1 MEEYGNVNVNNLHIK
16 KRCVPDTKHHLPEEE
31 LPMKKNKKPDF
42 YEAYHTDK
50 PSTFVENIS
59 NVSQVSEESDASQV
73 SEQSDVSEV
82 PKQLTASQMSKLPDF
97 SHLPPM
103 SEILDQLS
111 QMRGKLPYKLTNDYL
126 FHAVFQTNKRVLKEL
141 LAAILHLDSSHIR
154 ELEVL
159 NPILLGETI
168 NEKTCI
174 LDLFLLMN
182 DNTRINI
189 EMQVASTDYYMDRA
203 LLYACRAYDN
213 LERGEEYQ
221 QLKPVVHIS
230 LLANTPRNG
239 ERKFYSE
246 NRLCDTRDGK
256 IYTRNFGI
264 IIVQLKENENAEKPE
279 IDSGLDKWAR
289 LFLADTWEELQE
301 MIKESEWM
309 AETMYTLRNLT
320 EDEKIRLECEARDRY
335 EHDRASLYGS
345 GVRAGIEQ
353 GRLAEQANTERERQ
367 RAEAERASAERE
379 RQRAEAAEAEL
390 AQLRALIAEKGITPG
405 Q

>member
-1 MEEYGNVNVNNLHIK
+1 
-16 KRCVPDTKHHLPEEE
+16 
-31 LPMKKNKKPDF
+31 
-42 YEAYHTDK
+42 
-50 PSTFVENIS
+50 
-59 NVSQVSEESDASQV
+59 
-73 SEQSDVSEV
+73 
-82 PKQLTASQMSKLPDF
+82 MSKLPDF

-103 SEILDQLS
+103 PEILDQLS

-221 QLKPVVHIS
+221 QLKPIVHIS

-239 ERKFYSE
+239 EKKFYSE

-279 IDSGLDKWAR
+279 IDSGLDKWGAAFPGR
-289 LFLADTWEELQE
+289 HLGGA
-301 MIKESEWM
+301 
-309 AETMYTLRNLT
+309 
-320 EDEKIRLECEARDRY
+320 
-335 EHDRASLYGS
+335 
-345 GVRAGIEQ
+345 AGDDQ
-353 GRLAEQANTERERQ
+353 GE
-367 RAEAERASAERE
+367 
-379 RQRAEAAEAEL
+379 
-390 AQLRALIAEKGITPG
+390 
-405 Q
+405 

>member
-1 MEEYGNVNVNNLHIK
+1 
-16 KRCVPDTKHHLPEEE
+16 
-31 LPMKKNKKPDF
+31 MKKNSF
-42 YEAYHTDK
+42 YESNTPDNA
-50 PSTFVENIS
+50 SAS
-59 NVSQVSEESDASQV
+59 NVQESCEDSKVLDSSSVSALSGSSQVSLLPDSAPDSELSDSVQV
-73 SEQSDVSEV
+73 SQS
-82 PKQLTASQMSKLPDF
+82 PDF
-97 SHLPPM
+97 SYLPPM
-103 SEILDQLS
+103 SEIRAQLS

-174 LDLFLLMN
+174 LDLFLMMN

-189 EMQVASTDYYMDRA
+189 EMQVTSTDYYTDRA

-213 LERGEEYQ
+213 LKQGEEYQ
-221 QLKPVVHIS
+221 KLKPVVHIS
-230 LLANTPRNG
+230 LLANTPRNR
-239 ERKFYSE
+239 EKKFYSE

-264 IIVQLKENENAEKPE
+264 IIVQLKENENAEEPE

-289 LFLADTWEELQE
+289 LFLAETWEELQE

-320 EDEKIRLECEARDRY
+320 ADEKIRLECEARDRY

-345 GVRAGIEQ
+345 GLRAGMEEGLKQGVEQ
-353 GRLAEQANTERERQ
+353 GRLAEQANTEKERQ
-367 RAEAERASAERE
+367 RAEAAEANTEKE

-390 AQLRALIAEKGITPG
+390 AQLRAIMVEKGITPDSIDE
-405 Q
+405 